1 MTPSAATTTLIPLS
15 NTQQVINL
23 KLANNN
29 YLFWC
34 MQMWSYLICQGVFLF
49 VDGSTPCPSPH
60 DLSSTVSV
68 ASATFNSS
76 PSQAFLTWKQQ
87 DQLILSAMMSSLS
100 IDVLHLV
107 VDCPTSTSVWSTL
120 EHALASP
127 SNSWIM
133 QLHGSLQNLRQGDDI
148 VTLYFQHT
156 KVLFDELVAA
166 DIPISLTD
174 FNLYVS
180 RGLLGEFRD
189 LVTSQ
194 LSSIHSACCPHLH
207 SPLSLYCPLWFF

>member
-1 MTPSAATTTLIPLS
+1 
-15 NTQQVINL
+15 
-23 KLANNN
+23 
-29 YLFWC
+29 
-34 MQMWSYLICQGVFLF
+34 
-49 VDGSTPCPSPH
+49 
-60 DLSSTVSV
+60 
-68 ASATFNSS
+68 
-76 PSQAFLTWKQQ
+76 
-87 DQLILSAMMSSLS
+87 
-100 IDVLHLV
+100 V

-148 VTLYFQHT
+148 VTLYLQHT
-156 KVLFDELVAA
+156 KVLFDELVVA

-180 RGLLGEFRD
+180 RGLRGEFRD

>member
-1 MTPSAATTTLIPLS
+1 MDLSASVVVGINVSPSSPTSFSLVPGLTIATNTTMTPSAVTTTLIPLS

-60 DLSSTVSV
+60 DLSSTVSA

-87 DQLILSAMMSSLS
+87 DQLILSAVMSSLS

-107 VDCPTSTSVWSTL
+107 VDCPTSASV
-120 EHALASP
+120 
-127 SNSWIM
+127 
-133 QLHGSLQNLRQGDDI
+133 
-148 VTLYFQHT
+148 
-156 KVLFDELVAA
+156 
-166 DIPISLTD
+166 
-174 FNLYVS
+174 
-180 RGLLGEFRD
+180 
-189 LVTSQ
+189 
-194 LSSIHSACCPHLH
+194 
-207 SPLSLYCPLWFF
+207 